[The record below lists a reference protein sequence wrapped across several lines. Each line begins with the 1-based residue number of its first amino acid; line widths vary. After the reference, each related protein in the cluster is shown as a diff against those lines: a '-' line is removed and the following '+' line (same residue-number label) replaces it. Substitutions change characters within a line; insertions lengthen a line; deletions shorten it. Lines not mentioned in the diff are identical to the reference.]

1 MAKNQA
7 SKHGR
12 RFVDVPLAGSVG
24 LSLLNCF
31 LAFKSPVLVIYDELR
46 ATGGLHFMSTQ
57 CSNNSRGD
65 NCRV

>member
-1 MAKNQA
+1 MVE
-7 SKHGR
+7 GL
-12 RFVDVPLAGSVG
+12 VDVPLAGSVG

-31 LAFKSPVLVIYDELR
+31 LAFKSPVLVIYAELR
-46 ATGGLHFMSTQ
+46 ATGGLHFMTTQ